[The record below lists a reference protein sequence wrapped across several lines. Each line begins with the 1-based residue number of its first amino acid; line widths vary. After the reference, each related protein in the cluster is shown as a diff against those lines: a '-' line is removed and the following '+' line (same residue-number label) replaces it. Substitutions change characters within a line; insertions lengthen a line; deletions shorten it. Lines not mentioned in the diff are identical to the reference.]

1 MATIRSYTRKFKK
14 NLDSVYDISSKELS
28 KRREE
33 VLSLQKD
40 QILFGRD
47 RFGVAFTPSYTDDPY
62 FKSRAQALAY
72 LNMKKK
78 LSSTHDSKIKNKNLY
93 PKKGENTPNLQVS
106 GVLFFN
112 DISASIQ
119 GDKITFRGGVLEGE
133 LESKYGGVLGLS
145 QESKA
150 ILWNKYIR
158 VAILNKFK
166 GV

>member
-1 MATIRSYTRKFKK
+1 MATIKTYTRRFKK
-14 NLDSVYDISSKELS
+14 NLDGLTDIAAKELS

-33 VLSLQKD
+33 VLSLQRD

-47 RFGVAFTPSYTDDPY
+47 RFGVAFTPGYTDDPY

-72 LNMKKK
+72 LNMKKR
-78 LSSTHDSKIKNKNLY
+78 LASAHDSKIKNKDLY

-112 DISASIQ
+112 DISTTIQ

-145 QESKA
+145 KESKT
-150 ILWNKYIR
+150 ILWNKYVR
-158 VAILNKFK
+158 LAILNKFK